1 MSRRTSTRSS
11 SSARLRARPA
21 PPIRPRFWQDHGPA
35 LWNRVMRALSASR
48 GLDIADTAR
57 LFASANLASADGA
70 IGCWDSKYHWKFWRP
85 IMAIREADRPSSGGT
100 VATSA
105 ATAATRE
112 DRLKVRNGYMSP
124 RNRREGRPM
133 VRRETYEHVFVVTHQ
148 PPTDWEHADTAPFT
162 F

>member
-1 MSRRTSTRSS
+1 
-11 SSARLRARPA
+11 
-21 PPIRPRFWQDHGPA
+21 
-35 LWNRVMRALSASR
+35 MRALSASPA
-48 GLDIADTAR
+48 LDIADTAR
-57 LFASANLASADGA
+57 LFVSANLASADGA

-124 RNRREGRPM
+124 RNRRDGRPM
-133 VRRETYEHVFVVTHQ
+133 VRRETHLICRLLAAASTLTYHFVPAPSR
-148 PPTDWEHADTAPFT
+148 PPKE
-162 F
+162 